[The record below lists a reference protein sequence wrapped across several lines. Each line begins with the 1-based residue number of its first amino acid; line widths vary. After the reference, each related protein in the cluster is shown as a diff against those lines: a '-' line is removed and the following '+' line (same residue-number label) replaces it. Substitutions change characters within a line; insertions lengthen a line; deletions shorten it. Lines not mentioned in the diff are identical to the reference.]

1 MTSTNTPR
9 FAVVGH
15 PNKGKS
21 SIVAAL
27 AQNDAI
33 DISSRSGTT
42 LRADPFAIAI
52 GDAAYTLID
61 TPGFQRPRRA
71 LEWLNRHATSADQL
85 RHCSSFRKRVAI
97 TGPSL
102 QILLILEN
110 QIGIAN

>member
-42 LRADPFAIAI
+42 LRADPFEISI

-71 LEWLNRHATSADQL
+71 LEWLHPPRLDLRIEAIEQALSPRCHA
-85 RHCSSFRKRVAI
+85 
-97 TGPSL
+97 GPSPPQGL
-102 QILLILEN
+102 VLD
-110 QIGIAN
+110 

>member
-42 LRADPFAIAI
+42 LRADPFEITI

-71 LEWLNRHATSADQL
+71 LEWLNRHATSADQ
-85 RHCSSFRKRVAI
+85 RR
-97 TGPSL
+97 
-102 QILLILEN
+102 
-110 QIGIAN
+110 